1 MSVTTS
7 LPVSGR
13 YRLRPSLL
21 LTELGSKS
29 KTPQTLPFFTESLPT
44 SSFVFSDHSGP
55 TLTTTKAAKAQAER
69 ERQHYRTRP
78 DEWIEAN
85 FYEPDSVGLI
95 RLLPYQRA
103 CLRFAAQQN
112 EDGSN
117 RWRTVVWSQRKK
129 SGKALALDTPLAT
142 PDGWTTMGAVR
153 PGDTVF
159 DERGEPCRVTFA
171 TEVMHGHDCFRV
183 VFSDGTSIVADADHL
198 WQVERLDRQYTKHVM
213 TTVEMR
219 GSVSRRADRARNYR
233 IPVASALVLPE
244 RPLPVAPYVLGA
256 WLGDGDTAGGRIT
269 CVEQEILDRITETD
283 PIVAHKVKARTP
295 TYQIG
300 GLLHGAAHER
310 RAESLTY
317 RLRMLGVLGN
327 KHIPQQ
333 YLRASHDQRLA
344 LLQGLMDT
352 DGTIGKARGVSGCES
367 EFSVSVERLAL
378 DCRELLTT
386 LGIKSTLIADP
397 ARLYGKD
404 CGTRYRVKFHATSA
418 LPVFSLSRK
427 LARQRP
433 ATHRTLRSTNRHIT
447 AIEPVAS
454 VPVRCI
460 QVDSPSHLYLGGES
474 MIPTHN
480 TAISGAWGRWAVET
494 WGPYQLVLYAGNDA
508 AQAKER
514 GFAALSKSIEMT
526 PDFDPRPTRRELPG
540 KWRLLD
546 AEARHV
552 NGGIVK
558 AIPVDAIGEAGA
570 NPSLTVFT
578 ELWGFVHKAALRFW
592 AEMAPSPTRLNSMRW
607 VETYAGFEGESELL
621 WGLYESTVLNGR
633 QLTAG
638 EMALATDTP
647 LGAFEE
653 AQSADDLIPCWV
665 NEQAGIFVLWDAGPA
680 GARMPWQQGERGRQY
695 YANEAATQTPGQF
708 KRIHEDEWVSAESAF
723 VDIAQWDACLNPL
736 PLVPGERTPLVIALD
751 AAVTGDCF
759 GLTVVSRDP
768 DNPKE
773 GIAVRAAR
781 KWDPPKGGA
790 IDFREPEAAV
800 RELCGQ
806 RWFPDGSDTP
816 APWSSATE
824 GTWRKVP
831 GAGYN
836 VAEVAYDPYQLHDFA
851 TRLQKEGVAWF
862 RPFPQGID
870 RLKAD
875 KALYDLIVSRRIRHD
890 GNPALREHI
899 ANANAKQGKQED
911 SRLRLIKKSENRKID
926 LAVCLSM
933 SSAECLRLLLL

>member
-1 MSVTTS
+1 MSAKPTV
-7 LPVSGR
+7 
-13 YRLRPSLL
+13 RL
-21 LTELGSKS
+21 
-29 KTPQTLPFFTESLPT
+29 
-44 SSFVFSDHSGP
+44 P
-55 TLTTTKAAKAQAER
+55 TLTEIQAER
-69 ERQHYRTRP
+69 ERRQFRNKP
-78 DEWIEAN
+78 DLWMERH
-85 FYEPDSVGLI
+85 FYEPDTVDLI
-95 RLLPYQRA
+95 ALLDYQRA
-103 CLRFAAQQN
+103 VLRYAAQRQP
-112 EDGSN
+112 DGSN

-129 SGKALALDTPLAT
+129 TGKALALDTPLAT
-142 PDGWTTMGAVR
+142 PDGWTTMGAVQ
-153 PGDTVF
+153 PGDMVF

-171 TEVMHGHDCFRV
+171 TEVMHGHDCYRV
-183 VFSDGTSIVADADHL
+183 AFSDGTSIVADADHL
-198 WQVERLDRQYTKHVM
+198 WQVERLDRQYTSHLM
-213 TTVEMR
+213 TTAEMHATP
-219 GSVSRRADRARNYR
+219 GRRADKARNYR
-233 IPVASALVLPE
+233 IPVAGPLVLPE
-244 RPLPVAPYVLGA
+244 VHRLLPVAPYVLGV
-256 WLGDGDTAGGRIT
+256 WLGDGDTAAGRIT
-269 CVEQEILDRITETD
+269 IPDTDRHILDRVAETD
-283 PIVAHKVKARTP
+283 PVVAHKVKDRTP
-295 TYQIG
+295 AYQIG
-300 GLLHGAAHER
+300 GLSHGAPRDR
-310 RAESLTY
+310 RPESLTY

-327 KHIPQQ
+327 KHIPQA
-333 YLRASHDQRLA
+333 YLRASYDQRLA

-352 DGTIGKARGVSGCES
+352 DGTISKARGTSGCEA

-378 DCRELLTT
+378 DFRELVTT
-386 LGIKSTLIADP
+386 LGFKSSLTADP

-404 CGTRYRVKFHATSA
+404 CGTRYRVRFHAPA
-418 LPVFSLSRK
+418 ERPVFSLGRK
-427 LARQRP
+427 LERQRP
-433 ATHRTLRSTNRHIT
+433 ATARTLRSTNRHIT

-460 QVDSPSHLYLGGES
+460 QVDSPSHLYLAGES

-480 TAISGAWGRWAVET
+480 TAISGAWARWAVET
-494 WGPYQLVLYAGNDA
+494 WGPYQLVLFAGNDA

-526 PDFDPRPTRRELPG
+526 PGFDPRPTRRELPG
-540 KWRLLD
+540 RWRLLD
-546 AEARHV
+546 AEARHA

-638 EMALATDTP
+638 EMAAATDTP
-647 LGAFEE
+647 LGAFVE
-653 AQSADDLIPCWV
+653 APNPEDLIPCYV

-695 YANEAATQTPGQF
+695 YANEMATQTPGQF

-723 VDIAQWDACLNPL
+723 VEIQWWDDCTNPL
-736 PLVPGERTPLVIALD
+736 PLVPGEKTPLVIALD

-759 GLTVVSRDP
+759 GLVVVSRDP

-773 GIAVRAAR
+773 GVAERAAR

-806 RWFPDGSDTP
+806 RWFPDGGDTP
-816 APWSSATE
+816 APWQSGVE
-824 GTWRKVP
+824 GKWRKVP
-831 GAGYN
+831 GAGYT

-899 ANANAKQGKQED
+899 ANANAKQGTQED
-911 SRLRLIKKSENRKID
+911 SKLRLVKKAGSRKID

-933 SSAECLRLLLL
+933 GSAECLRLLLT